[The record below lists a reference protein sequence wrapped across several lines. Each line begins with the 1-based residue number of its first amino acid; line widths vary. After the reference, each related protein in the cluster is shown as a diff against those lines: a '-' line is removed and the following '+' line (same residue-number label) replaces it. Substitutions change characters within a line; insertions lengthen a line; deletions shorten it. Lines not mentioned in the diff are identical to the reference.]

1 MHLPA
6 ATDISIPDISILER
20 LQGGLVGA
28 AVADCLAALGEMRSH
43 PSQGR
48 PWVQIDA
55 WLHHTVSLPPSP
67 QGHSFTQVVTAY
79 SSPDPAAAAAAVG
92 AAVATLPDRLNSPV
106 APVLA
111 LLPWF
116 LTLDC
121 HQPQVGQAAIA
132 ALTPNLEIQLSLWLG
147 LHMIQAS
154 LAPDRPQPPLNSV
167 IQYWQQHQ
175 PQPIRSMALAD
186 RTAHLWQAVAAGHPL
201 PPSPLQPLAIAAH
214 APADYRLALLNQLRL
229 PHPTPDSAVTA
240 SLMGLVIGLRQGLRA
255 IPPTWRL
262 AIDHQA
268 LPQRWNCREATLHQ
282 QSKQLAG
289 LWSGLDLAALNQASL
304 PPVT

>member
-1 MHLPA
+1 MRLTA
-6 ATDISIPDISILER
+6 ATDLSITDLSTLER

-28 AVADCLAALGEMRSH
+28 AVADCLAALVGMRSH
-43 PSQGR
+43 QPQGR

-55 WLHHTVSLPPSP
+55 WLNHAVPLDPSP

-79 SSPDPAAAAAAVG
+79 SSPDPALAEAAVR
-92 AAVATLPDRLNSPV
+92 AAVATLPDRLDSPV

-111 LLPWF
+111 LLPWL

-121 HQPQVGQAAIA
+121 DQPQAGQAAIA

-147 LHMIQAS
+147 LHIIQAS
-154 LAPDRPQPPLNSV
+154 LAPDRPRPPLNLV
-167 IQYWQQHQ
+167 IQHWQQHQ
-175 PQPIRSMALAD
+175 PQPSRSVALAG
-186 RTAHLWQAVAAGHPL
+186 RTANLWEAVAAGHPL
-201 PPSPLQPLAIAAH
+201 PPSPLQPLAIAAY

-240 SLMGLVIGLRQGLRA
+240 SLMGLVMGLRHGLRA